1 MVRWGHCHVF
11 IFYMLT
17 GVCLIVFCDISG
29 LGGGMS
35 STGRYF

>member
-17 GVCLIVFCDISG
+17 GVCLIVFFATSAA
-29 LGGGMS
+29 LVEV
-35 STGRYF
+35 